1 MKLNTRLQLRYD
13 LLSAWAAVPAD
24 KEVKLLAGEVAI
36 GRKDDGDLVIKIGNG
51 QGENSVWS
59 KLPAINVTPTDFN
72 TLKTF
77 VGTLPEGT
85 TATTV
90 IGYVDALNSAMNTR
104 VLALEAALGEG
115 DGTVKAQIEAAL
127 NAAKAYTDAKIG
139 TLGKDETVVGLIAAE
154 TSAREAAD
162 TAINN
167 KIGTA
172 ADAATAETVYG
183 AIAAEKARA
192 EAAELAINNKIGT
205 VAEGKTVAQLI
216 ADEAATARAAEQAN
230 ATAIGEE
237 TTRATNAETALGER
251 IDAHEELVG
260 KLPEEGTK
268 ATTIVGYIDEK
279 VAAINTNAGDLADR
293 VKAIE
298 DDYLVEADKTEL
310 SNAIAAEKERAE
322 GAEANLQTQINTI
335 MNNPDTE
342 GVINSINEFTQ
353 YIADHGAIAEGFRTD
368 IDKNKEDIAANAKA
382 IEDHEALAAETY
394 ETKTDAAAKLTEAK
408 NYTDTEVAKEAERAI
423 AKEGEL
429 AQAIE
434 DAKKAATDADAVV
447 LANAQKYADEEVKK
461 LADGAVA
468 ANTAAIAA
476 IKNGDTGILAEAKAY
491 ADGLNSAMDTRVDA
505 LEATVNGTGEGE
517 AHVKGLTEKVADN
530 AAAIAAIQNG
540 TDGILAQAKAYTD
553 KLANGAVKDN
563 ADAIAAINSTTDGI
577 LVKAN
582 AYTDEQVNALAATVA
597 TADAL
602 GLVKSAADGA
612 EGAKAVNKVYVAN
625 DGIMEVKAVST
636 DILVQGAQEVV
647 LHGGNATGY
656 GA

>member
-13 LLSAWAAVPAD
+13 LLSAWAAVPAAD
-24 KEVKLLAGEVAI
+24 EIQLLAGEVAI
-36 GRKDDGDLVIKIGNG
+36 GRKDDGDLVIKVGNG

-59 KLPAINVTPTDFN
+59 KLPAINVTPTEFN
-72 TLKTF
+72 ALKDF
-77 VGTLPEGT
+77 VGTLPEGAD
-85 TATTV
+85 ATTV
-90 IGYVDALNSAMNTR
+90 IGYVDALNSAMDER
-104 VLALEAALGEG
+104 VADLEAALGEG
-115 DGTVKAQIEAAL
+115 EGTVATQIEAAL
-127 NAAKAYTDAKIG
+127 EAAKSYTDAKIG
-139 TLGKDETVVGLIAAE
+139 TLGEGETVLGLISAE
-154 TSAREAAD
+154 KTARENAD

-172 ADAATAETVYG
+172 ADEATAETVYG

-205 VAEGKTVAQLI
+205 VADDKTVVQLI
-216 ADEAATARAAEQAN
+216 ADEATTARAAEQAN
-230 ATAIGEE
+230 ATAIGNE
-237 TTRATNAETALGER
+237 TTRATNAEKALGER

-260 KLPEEGTK
+260 TLPEKGTA

-279 VAAINTNAGDLADR
+279 VAAINTDAGNLADR

-298 DDYLVEADKTEL
+298 DDYLVEADKTAL
-310 SNAIAAEKERAE
+310 SNAIAAEQERAE
-322 GAEANLQTQINTI
+322 EAEANLQTQINTI

-353 YIADHGAIAEGFRTD
+353 YIADHGEIAEGFRTD

-408 NYTDTEVAKEAERAI
+408 GYTDTEVAKEAKRAI

-434 DAKKAATDADAVV
+434 DAKQAAADADAVV

-476 IKNGDTGILAEAKAY
+476 IQNGTDGILAKAKEY
-491 ADGLNSAMDTRVDA
+491 ADGLNTAMDTRVDA
-505 LEATVNGTGEGE
+505 LEATVGKAAEGE
-517 AHVKGLTEKVADN
+517 NAATGLVKAVADN
-530 AAAIAAIQNG
+530 AAAIAAINND
-540 TDGILAQAKAYTD
+540 TDGILAKAKAYTD
-553 KLANGAVKDN
+553 QEVGK
-563 ADAIAAINSTTDGI
+563 
-577 LVKAN
+577 
-582 AYTDEQVNALAATVA
+582 LAATVA
-597 TADAL
+597 TTEKL
-602 GLVKSAADGA
+602 GLVKASDTVAVAEDGTMSV
-612 EGAKAVNKVYVAN
+612 AK
-625 DGIMEVKAVST
+625 VST
-636 DILVQGAQEVV
+636 DVLVQGTQEVI

>member
-1 MKLNTRLQLRYD
+1 MFMKLNTRLQLRYD

-24 KEVKLLAGEVAI
+24 KEVQLLAGEVAI
-36 GRKDDGDLVIKIGNG
+36 GRKDDGDLVIKVGNG
-51 QGENSVWS
+51 QGTDSVWS
-59 KLPAINVTPTDFN
+59 KLPTINVTPTDFN
-72 TLKTF
+72 ALKTF

-85 TATTV
+85 DDTTV
-90 IGYVDALNSAMNTR
+90 IGYVDALNGAMDKR
-104 VLALEAALGEG
+104 VDALEAALGEG
-115 DGTVKAQIEAAL
+115 EGTVKAQIEAAL

-139 TLGKDETVVGLIAAE
+139 ALGEGETVVDLISAE
-154 TSAREAAD
+154 KTARENAD

-205 VAEGKTVAQLI
+205 VAEDKTVAQLI
-216 ADEAATARAAEQAN
+216 ADEATTARAAEQAN

-237 TTRATNAETALGER
+237 TTRATNAETALGKR

-310 SNAIAAEKERAE
+310 SNAIAAEKTRAE

-353 YIADHGAIAEGFRTD
+353 YIADHGEIAEGFRTD

-382 IEDHEALAAETY
+382 ITDQAASDAATY
-394 ETKTDAAAKLTEAK
+394 ETKTDATAKLTEAK
-408 NYTDTEVAKEAERAI
+408 SYTDTEVAKEEKRAI

-434 DAKKAATDADAVV
+434 DAKKAAADADVVV
-447 LANAQKYADEEVKK
+447 LANAQKYTDEEVKK
-461 LADGAVA
+461 LADGAVK
-468 ANTAAIAA
+468 ANADAIALINNA
-476 IKNGDTGILAEAKAY
+476 DTGILAQAKTY
-491 ADGLNSAMDTRVDA
+491 ANGLDSAMNTRVAA
-505 LEATVNGTGEGE
+505 LETTVGKAAEGE
-517 AHVKGLTEKVADN
+517 NAATGLVKAVADN
-530 AAAIAAIQNG
+530 AAAIAAINNG
-540 TDGILAQAKAYTD
+540 ADGVLAKAKAYTD
-553 KLANGAVKDN
+553 ELANGAVKNN
-563 ADAIAAINSTTDGI
+563 ADAIATINSTTDGI
-577 LVKAN
+577 LVKAK
-582 AYTDEQVNALAATVA
+582 AYTDQEVGKLAATVA
-597 TADAL
+597 TTEKL
-602 GLVKSAADGA
+602 GLVKASDTVAVAADGKMSV
-612 EGAKAVNKVYVAN
+612 AK
-625 DGIMEVKAVST
+625 VST
-636 DILVQGAQEVV
+636 DVLVQGTQEVI